1 MPGKSGRSDRSDI
14 ARKTALH
21 EIRDTLRPVRCGVIS
36 PIAANGSICS
46 RPPIVMTVTDHSRL
60 SAFVRA
66 VPMDAA
72 AADFLREELDRAEI
86 VHGEV
91 SARNLVMIGST
102 VKIVDDCG
110 TSIRQIKLVPPNVA
124 DRDDLVPVTGI
135 LGAALI
141 GLGPGQTIQWCDG
154 KATHRTTVLEI
165 R

>member
-1 MPGKSGRSDRSDI
+1 
-14 ARKTALH
+14 
-21 EIRDTLRPVRCGVIS
+21 
-36 PIAANGSICS
+36 
-46 RPPIVMTVTDHSRL
+46 MTVTDHSRL